1 MKARKNLSTRAASLL
16 LALLL
21 LATAG
26 LTACDKTNDP
36 TGTDPSDTTAQAP
49 ENGGMTLPEGTAPA
63 DPEAP
68 TDPADTAEPPKKGCR
83 SSLSVGLTTLILL
96 AASLTLG
103 KKRHRL

>member
-1 MKARKNLSTRAASLL
+1 MKHARKLTARAASLL

-26 LTACDKTNDP
+26 LTACDKTQDP

-49 ENGGMTLPEGTAPA
+49 ENGGDMTLPEGTVPA

-68 TDPADTAEPPKKGCR
+68 TDPADTPDTPEAPD
-83 SSLSVGLTTLILL
+83 SLIGDGSPLVGIYPTF
-96 AASLTLG
+96 SEVG
-103 KKRHRL
+103 GF